1 MLELHATSANKLA
14 VFISY
19 SRDDLGFADQLEEAL
34 KITGF
39 STTLDRHG
47 ISGGEDWQGRLG
59 ALIRDADT
67 VVFVLSPA
75 SAKSEIC
82 AWEVAEAVRLNKRI
96 LPVLPRSLDGQT
108 APKQLAQLNYIFFYD
123 EPKFPGSG
131 FGTGLS
137 RLVAALNTDL
147 DWLRE
152 HTRLLQRATEW
163 EVGGRPAN
171 RLLSGSDISAAKA
184 WAARRPR
191 DAPEPTA
198 LHLDFLRA
206 SEHEEAVRVS
216 AERKRLDE
224 MAAAQAE
231 RQAAIE
237 EREAAVKRE
246 AAAQKER
253 TKARRIIAWVSSG
266 AAVVIVI
273 GSLLFAFQQ
282 RRNTKEQAVLTA
294 SAQEQRAEAVR
305 QKAEAEKQT
314 ALAQSEKD
322 ELENLIRR
330 IRVGRS
336 NEPGMNAMKRICNE
350 AIEVTSTL
358 ASTPEEN
365 THATQENR
373 FWELYYGPMNL
384 IEIRQKTDRYFGDH
398 TIILSGIET
407 AMVHFGSKLKQLKA
421 SAALPHSSLG
431 SFSSD
436 IKRECD
442 AYLP

>member
-1 MLELHATSANKLA
+1 MLESHATSANKLA

-67 VVFVLSPA
+67 VVFVVSPA
-75 SAKSEIC
+75 STKSEIC

-96 LPVLPRSLDGQT
+96 LPVLPRSLNGQT

-123 EPKFPGSG
+123 EPKSPGSG

-137 RLVAALNTDL
+137 RLVTALNTDL

-163 EVGGRPAN
+163 EAGGRPAN
-171 RLLSGSDISAAKA
+171 RLLSGSDIIAAKA
-184 WAARRPR
+184 WTARRPKG
-191 DAPEPTA
+191 APEATA

-206 SEHEEAVRVS
+206 SEHEEVARAS
-216 AERKRLDE
+216 TERKRLEE
-224 MAAAQAE
+224 MAAAQAA

-246 AAAQKER
+246 AAAQRER
-253 TKARRIIAWVSSG
+253 AKARRIIAWGTSG
-266 AAVVIVI
+266 AAAVIVV
-273 GSLLFAFQQ
+273 GALLFALQQ
-282 RRNTKEQAVLTA
+282 RRNTAEQAALTA
-294 SAQEQRAEAVR
+294 SAREQRAEAVH

-314 ALAQSEKD
+314 SLAQSERD
-322 ELENLIRR
+322 ELEKLIKR

-336 NEPGMNAMKRICNE
+336 NESGINAMKRICNE

-358 ASTPEEN
+358 AITPEEN
-365 THATQENR
+365 IHTNQENR

-384 IEIRQKTDRYFGDH
+384 IEIRQKTDRYFDDH
-398 TIILSGIET
+398 TIILSGIEA
-407 AMVHFGSKLKQLKA
+407 AMVHFGNKLNEFKA
-421 SAALPHSSLG
+421 ADGLPHSSLG
-431 SFSSD
+431 SFSTD
-436 IKRECD
+436 IRRECE